1 MDGSTGFTCVTCRVV
16 FETAE
21 LQRDHYKTEWH
32 RYNLK
37 RQAAELP
44 AIGFELFNEKQASFN
59 PAKPAVSA
67 EIEPLYCKACR
78 KAIKS
83 ENAMTDHLAS
93 KKHKEMEKKSQ
104 EEVKKGPKQPR
115 KKPENMPKKPEAE
128 EKMEQ
133 DKNDEDD
140 DDSSGW
146 ETDDGEEEGMEE
158 LNEDEALPVT
168 SCLFCPQTKPNM
180 EEMRKHMNFH
190 HGFQLPDRQYLV
202 DELGCLNYLG
212 LKIGAG
218 RCCIYC
224 PDSKARYDSI
234 QSCQQHMRD
243 KEHCKVRRDPTSM
256 IELDDYYDY
265 SPMYEGD
272 EDKNDSELFDDGWS
286 LTLPSGAKIGHRH
299 LHRYFKQYLKPV
311 DGTQRIASRAAIDKA
326 RGFYPALAWTGTTT
340 VEAKKVARDMKFVER
355 FRRRFDL
362 RVAVKSNKL
371 FKTRGFVGDNH

>member
-59 PAKPAVSA
+59 PTKPAVSA

-78 KAIKS
+78 KSIKS

-93 KKHKEMEKKSQ
+93 KKHKDMEKKSL

-115 KKPENMPKKPEAE
+115 KKPENMPKKPEAD

-133 DKNDEDD
+133 DENDED

-146 ETDDGEEEGMEE
+146 ETDDGEEGMEE

-168 SCLFCPQTKPNM
+168 SCLFCPQTKPNV

>member
-16 FETAE
+16 FETAD

-44 AIGFELFNEKQASFN
+44 AIGLELFSEKAASFN
-59 PAKPAVSA
+59 PAKPTAPA

-78 KAIKS
+78 KAIKT
-83 ENAMTDHLAS
+83 ENAMTDHIAS
-93 KKHKEMEKKSQ
+93 KKHKENEKKSQ
-104 EEVKKGPKQPR
+104 EPIKKGPKQPR
-115 KKPENMPKKPEAE
+115 KKPENMPKKPEVVEDE
-128 EKMEQ
+128 E
-133 DKNDEDD
+133 EDSD
-140 DDSSGW
+140 SDSSGW
-146 ETDDGEEEGMEE
+146 ETDEEGMEE
-158 LNEDEALPVT
+158 LNEEEALPVT

-180 EEMRKHMNFH
+180 DEMRKHMNFH
-190 HGFQLPDRQYLV
+190 HGFQLPDRQYLT

-212 LKIGAG
+212 LKVGAG

-224 PDSKARYDSI
+224 PDTKARYETV

-243 KEHCKVRRDPTSM
+243 KEHCKLRKDPTSM
-256 IELDDYYDY
+256 IELDDFYDF

-272 EDKNDSELFDDGWS
+272 EDKTELFEDEWS
-286 LTLPSGAKIGHRH
+286 LTLPSGAQIGHRN
-299 LHRYFKQYLKPV
+299 LHRYFKQYLRPV
-311 DGTQRIASRAAIDKA
+311 DGTQRLVSRAAIEKA
-326 RGFYPALAWTGTTT
+326 KGFYPALAWTGTTSK
-340 VEAKKVARDMKFVER
+340 VEGKKVARDMKYVER

-371 FKTRGFVGDNH
+371 FKTNGFVGDNH